1 MNGILPFDSYVW
13 KQIYIHIHFI
23 YNSIFGKIPGY
34 IQGLQIFFKSDMD
47 LQYGTLS
54 NLCMSLLYLKH
65 IF

>member
-13 KQIYIHIHFI
+13 KQIYIHTHFI
-23 YNSIFGKIPGY
+23 YIAIFGKIPGY

>member
-1 MNGILPFDSYVW
+1 MDPNIDPS
-13 KQIYIHIHFI
+13 HFI
-23 YNSIFGKIPGY
+23 YNAVFGKIPGY

-54 NLCMSLLYLKH
+54 NLYMSLLYSKH